1 MTGPSSG
8 GGKGA
13 EGGGCYIHYL
23 PTIIIKSPQLQ
34 LVRVAD
40 HFYFYSPL
48 PVHWI
53 CQRRLPQHSRVS
65 KWGDVGECKK
75 VVWCLVLKITFGSE
89 STVERVGEWN
99 QCHTVKDGD
108 TKESRKKSP
117 IKGCLAIIPSRIIR
131 QLISLLIEVQWII
144 PIKFTFNWFTF
155 RSGAIAV
162 RRRFKGTANSWTTRS
177 GRKSRLQCG
186 TVPHTRQY

>member
-1 MTGPSSG
+1 MAWPRRLIAQPNDIAHIQMQARSRGVPPLNVELYMYESKYYRSHSVGPSSG

-99 QCHTVKDGD
+99 QCFT
-108 TKESRKKSP
+108 
-117 IKGCLAIIPSRIIR
+117 
-131 QLISLLIEVQWII
+131 QWRMGIQKN
-144 PIKFTFNWFTF
+144 PGKNP
-155 RSGAIAV
+155 
-162 RRRFKGTANSWTTRS
+162 
-177 GRKSRLQCG
+177 L
-186 TVPHTRQY
+186 